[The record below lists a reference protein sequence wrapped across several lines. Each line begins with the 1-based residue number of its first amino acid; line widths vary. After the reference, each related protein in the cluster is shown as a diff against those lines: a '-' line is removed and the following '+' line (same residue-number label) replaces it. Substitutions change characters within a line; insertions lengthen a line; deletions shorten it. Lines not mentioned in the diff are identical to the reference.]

1 MALVP
6 TDQEIDVGFFKY
18 IKAAFSNKWN
28 ILAVGGGLG
37 IAALSPAPEV
47 GVSIVLAAEAGYLGL
62 LGSNPR
68 FRHYVDAQEH
78 KKAKAETNK
87 EVKDSLRKIMLE
99 LPRKTKDRYKD
110 LADRCAK
117 LRRISENLHSSQSDL
132 LHEQQMQNLERLL
145 WMYLK
150 LLYTEHTLEEFFDST
165 DEARIQNEFEEL
177 KERIEREE
185 MRPVNEQRE
194 RILGTLQ
201 DSLQTC
207 EGRLANY
214 RKADQN
220 HELVQLELR
229 RLENKIH
236 SLGEMTINRKNPD
249 FVSEQVDEV
258 ASDMLGTEKT
268 LNELEFI
275 TGLHTERDEP
285 VPELIRRKR
294 ATTIRR

>member
-1 MALVP
+1 M
-6 TDQEIDVGFFKY
+6 GFFKY

-28 ILAVGGGLG
+28 ILALGGGLG
-37 IAALSPAPEV
+37 FAALS
-47 GVSIVLAAEAGYLGL
+47 GVPDVAVPIVLAAEVGYLGL
-62 LGSNPR
+62 LGTHEK
-68 FRHYVDAQEH
+68 FRKHVDAQEH
-78 KKAKAETNK
+78 KKTRARDNK
-87 EVKDSLRKIMLE
+87 DVKDNLRKIMLE

-117 LRRISENLHSSQSDL
+117 LRRISENLHSTQSDA
-132 LHEQQMQNLERLL
+132 LHEQQMQGLERLL

-165 DEARIQNEFEEL
+165 DEHRILKEIEEL

-236 SLGEMTINRKNPD
+236 SLSEMTINRKKPD

-258 ASDMLGTEKT
+258 ASDMMGTERT

-275 TGLHTERDEP
+275 TGLHTEHNEP
-285 VPELIRRKR
+285 VPELIRRPQKS
-294 ATTIRR
+294 TIRR